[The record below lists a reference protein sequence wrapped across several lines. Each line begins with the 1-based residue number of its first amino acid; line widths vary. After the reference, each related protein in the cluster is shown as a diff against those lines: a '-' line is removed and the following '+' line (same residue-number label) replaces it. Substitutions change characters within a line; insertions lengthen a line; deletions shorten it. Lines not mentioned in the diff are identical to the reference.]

1 MKNKVFLILG
11 GTGSVGSAI
20 GDIVEKEGAIVCRH
34 GFDAGDYQAD
44 LSKDGEAKKLIEKII
59 KDRGH
64 LEGIINS
71 ISAPVKIAPLEKKT
85 WQDFEKHLS
94 VQLKAGV
101 DVILSALPSFKKQG
115 GDIINILTNYVV
127 GDPPASLSDY
137 VTAKYAVLGFT
148 KSLLKDLGKYHIR
161 VNAVS
166 PSFIR
171 NQFTKDIPEKL
182 DELLA
187 AQSSLGRLTTV
198 EDVAKAV
205 LDLLQKGETGKHII
219 IDGGYVEINSL

>member
-59 KDRGH
+59 
-64 LEGIINS
+64 
-71 ISAPVKIAPLEKKT
+71 
-85 WQDFEKHLS
+85 
-94 VQLKAGV
+94 
-101 DVILSALPSFKKQG
+101 
-115 GDIINILTNYVV
+115 TNYVV

-148 KSLLKDLGKYHIR
+148 KSLLRDLGKYQIR

-187 AQSSLGRLTTV
+187 AKSSLGRLTTV

-219 IDGGYVEINSL
+219 IDGGD